1 MAQIPGFKYD
11 IFISYTHDDNHSP
24 TDAPGWVDRFQDAL
38 ESWLKHRRGFSDL
51 TIWRDKALDG
61 NTDMKSGDA
70 PLQNLARALLS
81 VLGES
86 IDTEALEIFAE
97 TIRRSGARAVLE
109 KTLPAL
115 DTRDANLLLLVDQFE
130 ELFRFQ
136 RERDGGQDEAA
147 DFVGILLRLTEQNEA
162 PFFISLTMRS
172 DFLGDCDAFQG
183 LPEAINRSQ
192 YLVPRLTRQQRR
204 EAVAG
209 YQWQYAKSNAEAAEK
224 NANEA
229 NYNLAKVFEEKAL
242 QALEDARDDNDVGDY
257 KQAWLY
263 TAAALKQGIGPDRT
277 ALSMKSAYALL
288 TPETIKPAFAEK
300 WFSPSVNFHSSTV
313 YSVAFSPDGKTL
325 ASGSWDKTIRLWDI
339 PFYFMFWKDGKST
352 ALLNVFAEGV
362 QFYWQVRREG
372 LEFKRQVTPTLYPQ
386 EGYHFKYDPKFR
398 PLLNPP
404 EPEQNKFDQIL
415 EWAKKKVAE
424 GNE

>member
-1 MAQIPGFKYD
+1 MAQIPGFEYD
-11 IFISYTHDDNHSP
+11 IFISCTHDDNHSP

-147 DFVGILLRLTEQNEA
+147 DFVSILLRLTEQNEA

-209 YQWQYAKSNAEAAEK
+209 
-224 NANEA
+224 
-229 NYNLAKVFEEKAL
+229 
-242 QALEDARDDNDVGDY
+242 
-257 KQAWLY
+257 
-263 TAAALKQGIGPDRT
+263 P
-277 ALSMKSAYALL
+277 
-288 TPETIKPAFAEK
+288 
-300 WFSPSVNFHSSTV
+300 
-313 YSVAFSPDGKTL
+313 
-325 ASGSWDKTIRLWDI
+325 
-339 PFYFMFWKDGKST
+339 
-352 ALLNVFAEGV
+352 
-362 QFYWQVRREG
+362 
-372 LEFKRQVTPTLYPQ
+372 PQ
-386 EGYHFKYDPKFR
+386 
-398 PLLNPP
+398 
-404 EPEQNKFDQIL
+404 
-415 EWAKKKVAE
+415 
-424 GNE
+424 